1 MAMDF
6 AIKLPYHKRLF
17 LAVFV
22 LSWTTIA
29 GFIVFQY
36 IREKQYKSEYLSARL
51 QAYNHNLL
59 ETVEYGLSYEDY
71 INTYTKPFD
80 SLQGPRAPGWGRQHH
95 SQRETPFVPSKRLP
109 DWASLVRVPW
119 TARRS
124 TSPS

>member
-80 SLQGPRAPGWGRQHH
+80 SLRKSQSARNNSRSDAEYGMAVRTITLSPRVA
-95 SQRETPFVPSKRLP
+95 E
-109 DWASLVRVPW
+109 
-119 TARRS
+119 
-124 TSPS
+124 